1 MDIELFSI
9 ILLIHYQYFYQ
20 CFKTY
25 VLNLKKDIMLFV
37 FQSRIYACIITM
49 QIVTDNL

>member
-25 VLNLKKDIMLFV
+25 VLNLKKEY
-37 FQSRIYACIITM
+37 YAFCFPIKNICM
-49 QIVTDNL
+49 YNYNANSNR